1 MTRVEWTV
9 SNVLSLARV
18 VLLVPILYFLLKL
31 NDGDRG
37 VAASLMLVAAL
48 TDFLD
53 GQIARRY
60 HQESE
65 FGRIVDPLADKICA
79 GAVVIALVSLGDVP
93 FWFLPAV
100 IGRDTLILLGGIY
113 IAKTKRVVFHS
124 NWAGKATMGI
134 VAAYLVVATLRI
146 ESLSDMKIVFLW
158 LSAAFLTISLILYC
172 RRFYNAVL
180 AKQQLT
186 ASSE

>member
-1 MTRVEWTV
+1 MTRLEWTV

-31 NDGDRG
+31 NNGDRG
-37 VAASLMLVAAL
+37 VAAGLMLVAAL

-65 FGRIVDPLADKICA
+65 FGRIVDPLADKVCA
-79 GAVVIALVSLGDVP
+79 GAVVITLVSLGDVP

-124 NWAGKATMGI
+124 NWVGKAAMGI
-134 VAAYLVVATLRI
+134 IAAYFVVATLRI
-146 ESLSDMKIVFLW
+146 ESLSDIKTFLLW
-158 LSAAFLTISLILYC
+158 LSAAFLTISFILYC
-172 RRFYNAVL
+172 KRFYNAVL
-180 AKQQLT
+180 AKQQL
-186 ASSE
+186 AAPSE